1 MCTSRCQ
8 CRRRRRRPPRRG
20 HAGGVAWRSDQSRL
34 SVGRHAAL
42 RSGPGHEFDSIK
54 CALPAGP
61 GTLGPCPAPARLRP
75 GAARSAA
82 AMASVRA
89 VSAARLRL
97 SAVGGQ
103 AALESEAAAC
113 QGPGAIKAAVAA
125 KALPSSATESM
136 RHGVHASKSES
147 EPLARSTPGRPA
159 VVSYA
164 RRLAMLGKEGGLG
177 GAGAKARPGTRAARL
192 PGRGP
197 PASPCLP
204 APESTRTSDPDR
216 LCSTAGFPAAQ
227 RRWAGRRCRRR
238 GLDAR
243 RRGVARRRRRLSGGG
258 ADPPRGPLT
267 KDGAR

>member
-125 KALPSSATESM
+125 KALPSSAT
-136 RHGVHASKSES
+136 GVHAPRSPCVLKRIRVVGQVYTRQAGGSQLCS
-147 EPLARSTPGRPA
+147 AAGNARQGGRPGRCRRQGAAGDSGRPIAGPRATRQPLLASAREHQDERPGPPLLHSRLSSGSAAVGRPA
-159 VVSYA
+159 LPTSRA
-164 RRLAMLGKEGGLG
+164 RCA
-177 GAGAKARPGTRAARL
+177 AAR
-192 PGRGP
+192 GCTP
-197 PASPCLP
+197 P
-204 APESTRTSDPDR
+204 PE
-216 LCSTAGFPAAQ
+216 AK
-227 RRWAGRRCRRR
+227 RRWG
-238 GLDAR
+238 
-243 RRGVARRRRRLSGGG
+243 
-258 ADPPRGPLT
+258 
-267 KDGAR
+267 

>member
-125 KALPSSATESM
+125 KALPSSAT
-136 RHGVHASKSES
+136 GVHAPRSPFVLKRIRVVGQVYTRQAGGSQLCS
-147 EPLARSTPGRPA
+147 AAGNARQGGRP
-159 VVSYA
+159 
-164 RRLAMLGKEGGLG
+164 G
-177 GAGAKARPGTRAARL
+177 
-192 PGRGP
+192 
-197 PASPCLP
+197 
-204 APESTRTSDPDR
+204 
-216 LCSTAGFPAAQ
+216 
-227 RRWAGRRCRRR
+227 RCRRQGAAGDSGR
-238 GLDAR
+238 PIAGPRATRKPLLASAREHQDERPGPPLFHSRLSSGSTAVGRLDAR